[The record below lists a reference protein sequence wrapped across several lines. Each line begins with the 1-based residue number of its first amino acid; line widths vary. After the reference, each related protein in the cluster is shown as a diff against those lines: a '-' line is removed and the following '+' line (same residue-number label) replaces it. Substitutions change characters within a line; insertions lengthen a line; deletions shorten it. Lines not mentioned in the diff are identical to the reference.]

1 MTLAVYAFY
10 SDNANALVK
19 HTWERLNGVY
29 RSFKEARD
37 ASDAAGGEQN
47 LGDDRSALGLFNWM
61 PKLGDY
67 WQVFLRKLAW
77 SRAVYWIHVRASHWR
92 ARLLAWWPFRASPDT
107 TLPRVESTTPSGPSG
122 SIERRPEKLRMR
134 SLGMRLTPWAHEV
147 REWLVALRRRR
158 ASNEYRTSPSP
169 RPSTTSPERQSGF
182 W

>member
-19 HTWERLNGVY
+19 HTWERLDGVY

-37 ASDAAGGEQN
+37 ASDAGGGEQSQ
-47 LGDDRSALGLFNWM
+47 GDDRSALGVFNWI

-67 WQVFLRKLAW
+67 WHVFLRKLAW
-77 SRAVYWIHVRASHWR
+77 SRTVYWIHVRALHWR
-92 ARLLAWWPFRASPDT
+92 ARLLTWWPFRASPDT
-107 TLPRVESTTPSGPSG
+107 TLPRVESTTPSGPSD
-122 SIERRPEKLRMR
+122 SIERRPEKLRML

-147 REWLVALRRRR
+147 SEWLVARRRRR
-158 ASNEYRTSPSP
+158 ASNEYRASPSP
-169 RPSTTSPERQSGF
+169 RPSTTSLERQSGF